1 MLSIKNQGDRLFFL
15 KYDTSSI
22 GINDFNVLVDGK
34 SFFDAPIK
42 NKEEAYEKIIKMRRN
57 NDYTTVNLLNYEYFQ
72 IIAD

>member
-1 MLSIKNQGDRLFFL
+1 MLSFKNQGDRLFFL